1 MKIFKRGR
9 SCGTVVFMTLA
20 VVLLSCTGLKV
31 TRFYEKGALAAGA
44 PLATEIGREVFTR
57 GGNAFDVAVAVGFA
71 LAVVH
76 PRAGNI
82 GGGGFAVIREGE
94 TGLIKALDFRETAPA
109 AAYEKMYLDNDGEV
123 IENLSTYGARA
134 AGVPGSVA
142 GLYELWKDRGAVPWE
157 ELVRIA
163 ADLADSGFVL
173 DEYLANS
180 LAEYQKDLTGYP
192 ETAKIF
198 FPEGKTLSVGE
209 RIEQKDLAASLY
221 VIAAEGP
228 DGFYKGSIAER
239 IDSCMKIRGGLITKE
254 DLAAYRPIWREPLHF
269 IFDSLDFYAMPPP
282 SSGGIAVGQILKL
295 LEPYDFSKLT
305 PDGPDYIHLFCEASR
320 RAFADRSQYLG
331 DPDFYEI
338 PPGLLDE
345 SYLEER
351 RQTITMGH
359 ASNSQLV
366 QPGLP
371 FRHESDQTTHISICD
386 QQGNVVALTTT
397 LNTNYGSKLVVA
409 GAGFLLNNEM
419 DDFSI
424 KPGFPNNW
432 GLVGA
437 EANKIEPGKRMLSSM
452 SPTLV
457 MRKGKPYLVLG
468 SPGGSKI
475 ITAVAQAV
483 LDITRFDMNLEETVA
498 QPRFHH
504 QWLPDKIY
512 LEEGAFSVKTKQTLI
527 RYGHTIEERTPYG
540 DLQMIYID
548 PLGLMTAA
556 SDPRN
561 RGTAVGY

>member
-1 MKIFKRGR
+1 
-9 SCGTVVFMTLA
+9 MTLA
-20 VVLLSCTGLKV
+20 VILLDCSGFKV
-31 TRFYEKGALAAGA
+31 TRFYEKGALATGA
-44 PLATEIGREVFTR
+44 PLATEIGRQVFIR
-57 GGNAFDVAVAVGFA
+57 GGNAFDVAVAVAFA

-76 PRAGNI
+76 PQAGNI

-94 TGLIKALDFRETAPA
+94 TGLIKTLDFRETAPA
-109 AAYEKMYLDNDGEV
+109 AAFEKMYLDKDGEV
-123 IENLSTYGARA
+123 IENLSTVGAKA
-134 AGVPGSVA
+134 AGVPGTVA
-142 GLYELWKDRGAVPWE
+142 GLYELWKDRGTVPWE

-163 ADLADSGFVL
+163 ADLADSGFVI
-173 DEYLANS
+173 DNYLAAS
-180 LAEYQKDLTGYP
+180 LAEYQNELTGFP
-192 ETAKIF
+192 ETAEIF
-198 FPEGKTLSVGE
+198 LPEGRTPGVGVKFA
-209 RIEQKDLAASLY
+209 QKDLAASLY

-228 DGFYKGSIAER
+228 DGFYRGLIAER
-239 IDSCMKIRGGLITKE
+239 IDSCMKTRGGLITKE
-254 DLAAYRPIWREPLHF
+254 DLAAYRPVWREAHHF
-269 IFDSLDFYAMPPP
+269 VFDSLDFYAMPPP

-305 PDGPDYIHLFCEASR
+305 PDGPDYIHLFCETAR
-320 RAFADRSQYLG
+320 RTFADRSQYLG
-331 DPDFYEI
+331 DPDFFDI

-345 SYLEER
+345 SYLAER
-351 RQTITMGH
+351 RQSITMGH

-386 QQGNVVALTTT
+386 QQGNMVALTTT

-432 GLVGA
+432 GLIGA

-457 MRKGKPYLVLG
+457 MQKGKPYLVLG

-475 ITAVAQAV
+475 ITTVAQAL
-483 LDITRFDMNLEETVA
+483 LDIIRFDMNPEETVA

-504 QWLPDKIY
+504 QWLPDKIF
-512 LEEGAFSVKTKQTLI
+512 LEAGAFSIETKQTLI
-527 RYGHTIEERTPYG
+527 RYGHTIEELKPYG

-561 RGTAVGY
+561 RGTAAGY